1 MTVKLK
7 YKLKPF
13 DHQIDALEYGW
24 DRPEF
29 GLFMEMGTGKSKVL
43 IDNMGMLYL
52 DGQID
57 FALVI
62 APKGVYRNWV
72 AKEIPEHMSDDI
84 PHRVIRWVSGP
95 NKKQQEEMRSVKDK
109 FDGLTIFVMNVE
121 AYSSL
126 KGQKA
131 GAWMAGALGARGMIA
146 IDESTTIKNH
156 KAKRTKALMKI
167 AAGFKYRR
175 LLTGSPVTKSPMDIY
190 SQCEFLRPGLLGFE
204 SYYAFQGR
212 YAVVQR
218 RTMGAAAFQQIV
230 GFRNLDELT
239 QRIDMFSFRVL
250 KKDCLDLPD
259 KIYTARY
266 VGMTPQQFEMYEQI
280 RRHAMVLLDSGEMST
295 APAVI
300 TQMLRL
306 QQIMSGHLKTDDGD
320 MLYFPSKRMEALEE
334 IINEHNGKAII
345 WSRFRYDII
354 QITEML
360 NKKFGQGC
368 AVSYFGDTSD
378 DDRAAAVLNFQNPDH
393 PLKFFVGNPATAG
406 YGLTLTEANLVVY
419 YANDFNLETRI
430 QSEDRAHRIGQKNNV
445 TYIDLICEGSI
456 DERIV
461 KALRAKIDIGAKV
474 LGEDAREWL
483 SLKPMMK

>member
-13 DHQIDALEYGW
+13 DHQVDALEYGW

-43 IDNMGMLYL
+43 IDNMAMLFL
-52 DGQID
+52 DGQIN

-84 PHRVIRWVSGP
+84 PYRVIRWVSGP

-131 GAWMAGALGARGMIA
+131 GQWMAGALGARGMIA

-167 AAGFKYRR
+167 ASGFKYRR
-175 LLTGSPVTKSPMDIY
+175 LLTGSPITKSPMDIY

-212 YAVVQR
+212 YAIVQR
-218 RTMGAAAFQQIV
+218 RKMGQAAFQQIV

-239 QRIDMFSFRVL
+239 RRIDMFSFRVL

-259 KIYTARY
+259 KIYTARF
-266 VGMTPQQFEMYEQI
+266 VGMTVEQYKMYDQI
-280 RRHAMVLLDSGEMST
+280 RRHAMVLFESGEMST

-320 MLYFPSKRMEALEE
+320 MLYFPSKRMDALEE
-334 IINEHNGKAII
+334 IINEHDGKAII
-345 WSRFRYDII
+345 WSRFRYDIQ
-354 QITEML
+354 QITETL

-368 AVSYFGDTSD
+368 AVSYYGDTSD
-378 DDRAAAVLNFQNPDH
+378 DDRAAAVLNFQNPSH

-483 SLKPMMK
+483 SLKPTMK